1 LHGDPAVPALT
12 SCSKTLKYILAS
24 LSEHGKAARSDHGVS
39 QPRQLLELLL
49 LRAGQGRLR
58 ADEYY
63 KLRLYRDDIS
73 FSDKRQYASNSALP
87 RDLFG
92 KWAIVANDKLLTYS
106 VLSDAGITVPKIHA
120 VCHGLRQYQDRPTL
134 KTIADVAAYLRGS
147 APFPLIAKPVPGIYS
162 QGVYLLD
169 RFDASTDSVMLDGDG
184 AQPVEE
190 LAARFLS
197 VDEGY
202 LFQELLRPHEE
213 IRRVIS
219 DRLCTLRVI
228 ILLER
233 GCARLFMAVWKI
245 NAGGNVA
252 DNYWREGNLLAK
264 LDQESGEILRCMTGL
279 GPRHRAVDR
288 HPRTGDLLAGFRV
301 PMYREAIDLALRASR
316 SFPGV
321 PMQAWDIAIT
331 DNGPIP
337 LELNIAGN
345 LFIPQLVNQ
354 KGLWCGQFREFY
366 QSLRTPHS
374 HSMVSGGL
382 EM

>member
-1 LHGDPAVPALT
+1 LKGDPAVPALG
-12 SCSKTLKYILAS
+12 SYSKTLKYILSA
-24 LSEHGKAARSDHGVS
+24 LSRHGRAAREDHGVS

-49 LRAGQGRLR
+49 LRAGRGKLR

-87 RDLFG
+87 RDLFAR
-92 KWAIVANDKLLTYS
+92 WAIVADDKLLTYS
-106 VLSDAGITVPKIHA
+106 ILSDAGIAVPKIHA
-120 VCHGLRQYQDRPTL
+120 VCHGLRRYQDRPTL
-134 KTIADVAAYLRGS
+134 KTVAEVAAYLRGN

-169 RFDASTDSVMLDGDG
+169 RYDASTDSVMLDGGG
-184 AQPVEE
+184 ACPVEE
-190 LAARFLS
+190 LAARFLA
-197 VDEGY
+197 VNDGY

-213 IRRVIS
+213 IRRFIS

-228 ILLER
+228 ILLE
-233 GCARLFMAVWKI
+233 GGNSRLFMAVWKI
-245 NAGGNVA
+245 NAGNNVA

-264 LDQESGEILRCMTGL
+264 LDQETGEILQCMTGL
-279 GPRHRAVDR
+279 GPKHRIVDR

-301 PMYREAIDLALRASR
+301 PMYREAVDLALRASR

-331 DNGPIP
+331 DNGPVP

-354 KGLWCGQFREFY
+354 KGLWGGQFREFY
-366 QSLRTPHS
+366 KTLRAPRS
-374 HSMVSGGL
+374 HSIVPGG
-382 EM
+382 

>member
-1 LHGDPAVPALT
+1 
-12 SCSKTLKYILAS
+12 
-24 LSEHGKAARSDHGVS
+24 
-39 QPRQLLELLL
+39 
-49 LRAGQGRLR
+49 
-58 ADEYY
+58 
-63 KLRLYRDDIS
+63 
-73 FSDKRQYASNSALP
+73 LP

-92 KWAIVANDKLLTYS
+92 RWAIVANDKLLTYS
-106 VLSDAGITVPKIHA
+106 VLSDAGITVPKIYA

-134 KTIADVAAYLRGS
+134 RTVAEVATYLRS
-147 APFPLIAKPVPGIYS
+147 TAPFPLIAKPVPGIYS

-169 RFDASTDSVMLDGDG
+169 RFDASADSVVLDGDG
-184 AQPVEE
+184 AHAVQD

-202 LFQELLRPHEE
+202 VFQELLRPHDE
-213 IRRVIS
+213 IRRFIS

-228 ILLER
+228 IFLER
-233 GCARLFMAVWKI
+233 DRSRLFMAVWKI
-245 NAGGNVA
+245 NAGDSVA

-264 LDQESGEILRCMTGL
+264 LDQESGEILQCMTGL
-279 GPRHRAVDR
+279 GPRHRVVDR
-288 HPRTGDLLAGFRV
+288 HPRTGSLLAGFRV
-301 PMYREAIDLALRASR
+301 PKYREAIDLALRASR

-331 DNGPIP
+331 DDGPIP

-354 KGLWCGQFREFY
+354 KGLWCGQFREFC
-366 QSLRTPHS
+366 QSLRAPHS

-382 EM
+382 EV